1 MVFPR
6 KLDNGMLNG
15 SSVCVCLCV
24 CVCVSVSLC
33 VCTHEREQFIHSGIF
48 LCILNK
54 HFLSH
59 QFPQS
64 LSNSACLP
72 FSLLSLFPQW
82 SFCTQPFFS
91 PSLPVYRPF
100 LFMYCAASLCLSMH
114 YLYYMSLE
122 LLFSLP
128 FLCLGY
134 IFPVKILSFYW

>member
-24 CVCVSVSLC
+24 CVCVCMSLC

-82 SFCTQPFFS
+82 SFCTQPFFF
-91 PSLPVYRPF
+91 PLFACIPAFPF
-100 LFMYCAASLCLSMH
+100 HVLCSFPLFINALSVLHVFGASVFSSFPLSGLH
-114 YLYYMSLE
+114 
-122 LLFSLP
+122 
-128 FLCLGY
+128 
-134 IFPVKILSFYW
+134 FPC